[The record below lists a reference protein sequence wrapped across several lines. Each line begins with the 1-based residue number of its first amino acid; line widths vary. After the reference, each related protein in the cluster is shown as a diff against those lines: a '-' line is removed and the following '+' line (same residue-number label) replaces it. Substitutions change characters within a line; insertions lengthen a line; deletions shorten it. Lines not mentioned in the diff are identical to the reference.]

1 MKIVDNFLDEKNFNK
16 IKNVIFSTN
25 FPWFYN
31 ESVNTSDNKHSYFT
45 HLIYFE
51 DSVKSQH
58 YVDLLPLLEKI
69 KIDTLLRVKINCY
82 PRSTTIEEHAPHID
96 YNYSHKGVL
105 FSLNTCD
112 GYTGINNKKINSTEN
127 RALLFDPSVSHFSTN
142 CTNAGARINININ
155 YV

>member
-16 IKNVIFSTN
+16 IKDVIFSTN

-31 ESVNTSDNKHSYFT
+31 KSVNTSDNKHSYFT

-96 YNYSHKGVL
+96 YNYNHKGVL